1 MIMSMLPTEISP
13 AAFHGNHEGMK
24 QAGIAKR
31 VLNALVLVIARRAY
45 RNAVRQLCSCDD
57 GVHELVGMD
66 RSEIARLRQKAYED
80 MAAEG
85 RAQRPD
91 CLSA

>member
-1 MIMSMLPTEISP
+1 MIMSMLPTESSP
-13 AAFHGNHEGMK
+13 GLFHGNHECTK

-31 VLNALVLVIARRAY
+31 VLNALVLVIVRRAY
-45 RNAVRQLCSCDD
+45 RKAVRQLSSRGD

-66 RSEIARLRQKAYED
+66 RREIARLLQKAYED

-85 RAQRPD
+85 RAQSPD
-91 CLSA
+91 CLTA